1 MSVTA
6 IIPAYN
12 EEKYLG
18 GVLNVLLDVELV
30 SQIIVVDDGST
41 DRTSQVARG
50 YGVDVLELP
59 YNKGKAGA
67 MAAGLNYAKEDNI
80 LFLDADLL
88 DLHKQNIYDL
98 VIPVINDDADMTV
111 GIFGSGRPITDVA
124 QLIAPFLSGQRCIKK
139 KWLSEI
145 DKWAD
150 AGFGVEV
157 ALTAYAHRNKLR
169 IKNIELPGMSHVMK
183 EEKLGVVR
191 GFAFRMKMYWEIAKK
206 IRIGG

>member
-1 MSVTA
+1 MPVTA

-18 GVLNVLLDVELV
+18 GVLTELLDVELV

-41 DRTSQVARG
+41 DKTSQVARG

-59 YNKGKAGA
+59 SNKGKAGA
-67 MAAGLNYAKEDNI
+67 MAAGLDYAKEDYI

-88 DLHKQNIYDL
+88 DLQKQNIYDL
-98 VIPVINDDADMTV
+98 IIPVINDKADMTV
-111 GIFGSGRPITDVA
+111 GVFGSGRPVTDAA

-145 DKWAD
+145 EKWAD
-150 AGFGVEV
+150 AGYGVEV
-157 ALTAYAHRNKLR
+157 ALTVYAHRNKLR
-169 IKNIELPGMSHVMK
+169 IKHVELPKMSHVMK
-183 EEKLGVVR
+183 EEKLGIVR
-191 GFAFRMKMYWEIAKK
+191 GFAFRMKMYWEIAKR